1 VKRNERKTEKNY
13 KIKEKNVRRRWVVKL
28 GIKEE
33 EKRGNCPQMAVEKTT
48 RLSLLLEVIELWR

>member
-33 EKRGNCPQMAVEKTT
+33 EKRENCPQVAVEKNHAPFIIT
-48 RLSLLLEVIELWR
+48 

>member
-33 EKRGNCPQMAVEKTT
+33 EKRENCPQVAVEKTT
-48 RLSLLLEVIELWR
+48 RLSLLLEVIELWW